1 MRCMRMQWLSLLP
14 PSSPTPRCGCLR
26 AKRFDM
32 EGRVKN
38 DKKLFYEEL
47 NKLVMDSR
55 IRRLSKYPQHNGSN
69 TLTHCVQVAKR
80 SFALAEEFGWDID
93 EKELARGA
101 MLHDYYQ
108 YDIKEEGFSAYH
120 HGTSHPLT
128 AMKKAQEDFDLT
140 EKERNIIRGHMWP
153 LTLAHPPKSKEAIL
167 VYLADK
173 DIATRE
179 FARPEIRKAKK
190 LAEKVLN
197 RKSSQ

>member
-1 MRCMRMQWLSLLP
+1 
-14 PSSPTPRCGCLR
+14 
-26 AKRFDM
+26 M

-80 SFALAEEFGWDID
+80 SFALAEEFGWEID

-167 VYLADK
+167 VCLADK

-179 FARPEIRKAKK
+179 FARPEISKAKK
-190 LAEKVLN
+190 LAGKVLN

>member
-14 PSSPTPRCGCLR
+14 PSSPTPRGGCLC

-120 HGTSHPLT
+120 HGTSHPVT

-167 VYLADK
+167 VCLADK

>member
-14 PSSPTPRCGCLR
+14 PSSPTPRGGCLR

-153 LTLAHPPKSKEAIL
+153 LTLVHPPKSKEAIL
-167 VYLADK
+167 VCLADK

>member
-32 EGRVKN
+32 EERVKN

-167 VYLADK
+167 VCLADK

>member
-1 MRCMRMQWLSLLP
+1 MRMQWLSLLP
-14 PSSPTPRCGCLR
+14 PSSPTTRGGCLR

-32 EGRVKN
+32 EERVKN

-167 VYLADK
+167 VCLADK

-179 FARPEIRKAKK
+179 FAMPEIRKAKK
-190 LAEKVLN
+190 LAGKVLN

>member
-167 VYLADK
+167 VCLADK

>member
-14 PSSPTPRCGCLR
+14 PSSLTPRGGCLR

-32 EGRVKN
+32 EERVKN

-69 TLTHCVQVAKR
+69 TLIHCVQVAKR

-167 VYLADK
+167 VCLADK

>member
-14 PSSPTPRCGCLR
+14 PSSPTPRGGCLR

-167 VYLADK
+167 VCLADK

-190 LAEKVLN
+190 LAGKVLN

>member
-14 PSSPTPRCGCLR
+14 PSSPTPRGGCLR

-108 YDIKEEGFSAYH
+108 YDIKKEGFSAYH

-153 LTLAHPPKSKEAIL
+153 LTLVHPPKSKEAIL
-167 VYLADK
+167 VCLADK

-190 LAEKVLN
+190 LAGKVLN

>member
-1 MRCMRMQWLSLLP
+1 M
-14 PSSPTPRCGCLR
+14 
-26 AKRFDM
+26 
-32 EGRVKN
+32 KN

-108 YDIKEEGFSAYH
+108 YVIKEQGISAYK
-120 HGTSHPLT
+120 HGTSHPAIAMRKADKDFKLT
-128 AMKKAQEDFDLT
+128 NK
-140 EKERNIIRGHMWP
+140 EKNIIRGHMWP
-153 LTLAHPPKSKEAIL
+153 LTFLHPPKSREAFL
-167 VYLADK
+167 VCLADK
-173 DIATRE
+173 DVAAKE
-179 FARPEIRKAKK
+179 FAKPEIGKVRKAAKRVK
-190 LAEKVLN
+190 DIVLD
-197 RKSSQ
+197 

>member
-14 PSSPTPRCGCLR
+14 PSSPTPRGGCLR

-32 EGRVKN
+32 EERVKN

-167 VYLADK
+167 VCLADK

>member
-14 PSSPTPRCGCLR
+14 PSSPTPRGGCLR

-167 VYLADK
+167 VCLADK

>member
-14 PSSPTPRCGCLR
+14 PSSPTPRGGCLR

-167 VYLADK
+167 VCLADK

-179 FARPEIRKAKK
+179 FARPEISKAKK
-190 LAEKVLN
+190 LAGKVLN